1 MDIKALLSKIRQK
14 ATSAKGRSI
23 LTFLIF
29 LLISTIFWFMM
40 TLNETIQRDYR
51 LPVEITG
58 IPTGTTFITS
68 PPKYIDVSVKD
79 KGRALIKYDWGNPP
93 KVRVKYQ
100 DFIAKG
106 DNRIVINQEML
117 SNNIR
122 NSFGSGC
129 EILSIRPDSVNL
141 ITTTRPG
148 DRLPIFLD
156 VTASTQPQYIVYGEI
171 ECKYDSVTVYSLNG
185 IPTSMLNVQ
194 TEHMSL
200 RNLTDT
206 TTIEVGLISPAGT
219 RVEPSRV
226 SVTIP
231 VEPLV
236 AKKRILP
243 IQVINQPKNVSV
255 HTFPAN
261 VELNYLVPMSMFKN
275 DAATPVAVVNYRD
288 ITPNSTTAHVTLT
301 QIPDYY
307 HNAGC
312 NPSEVEYLIE
322 QAVAGESSEHN
333 ISSDDEKQ
341 E

>member
-1 MDIKALLSKIRQK
+1 MDIKAFLSKVKQK
-14 ATSAKGRSI
+14 ATSGRGRSI
-23 LTFLIF
+23 FTFLIF

-51 LPVEITG
+51 LQVEIG
-58 IPTGTTFITS
+58 EIPAGTTFITRA
-68 PPKYIDVSVKD
+68 PQYIDVSVKD

-93 KVRVKYQ
+93 KVRIRYS
-100 DFIAKG
+100 DFIKKG

-129 EILSIRPDSVNL
+129 EILSIRPDSINL

-148 DRLPIFLD
+148 DRLPIFFD
-156 VTASTQPQYIVYGEI
+156 ISTATEPQYIAYGGI
-171 ECKYDSVTVYSLNG
+171 QCKYDSVTVYSLNG
-185 IPTSMLNVQ
+185 IPSSMLNIS
-194 TEHMSL
+194 TEHISL

-206 TTIEVGLISPAGT
+206 TTVEIPLQCPPGT
-219 RVEPSRV
+219 RVEPSTV

-243 IQVINQPKNVSV
+243 IQVVNVPKNVSI
-255 HTFPAN
+255 HIFPAN
-261 VELNYLVPMSMFKN
+261 IELGYLVPMSMFKN
-275 DAATPVAVVNYRD
+275 DAAVPATVIDFRTINPG
-288 ITPNSTTAHVTLT
+288 STTAEVSIT
-301 QIPDYY
+301 QVPDYY
-307 HNAGC
+307 HNIDS

-322 QAVAGESSEHN
+322 QSSNSNAGTDTDN
-333 ISSDDEKQ
+333 FKNSDQ
-341 E
+341 

>member
-1 MDIKALLSKIRQK
+1 MDIKAFLSKVKQK
-14 ATSAKGRSI
+14 ATSGRGRSI
-23 LTFLIF
+23 FTFLIF

-51 LPVEITG
+51 LQVEIG
-58 IPTGTTFITS
+58 EIPAGTTFITRA
-68 PPKYIDVSVKD
+68 PQYIDVSVKD

-93 KVRVKYQ
+93 KVRIRYSN
-100 DFIAKG
+100 FIKKG

-129 EILSIRPDSVNL
+129 EILSIRPDSINL

-148 DRLPIFLD
+148 DRLPIFFD
-156 VTASTQPQYIVYGEI
+156 ISTATEPQYIAYGGI
-171 ECKYDSVTVYSLNG
+171 QCKYDSVTVYSLNG
-185 IPTSMLNVQ
+185 IPSSMLNIS
-194 TEHMSL
+194 TEHISL

-206 TTIEVGLISPAGT
+206 TTVEIPLQCPPGT
-219 RVEPSRV
+219 RVEPSTV

-243 IQVINQPKNVSV
+243 IQVVNVPKNVSI
-255 HTFPAN
+255 HIFPAN
-261 VELNYLVPMSMFKN
+261 IELGYLVPMSMFKN
-275 DAATPVAVVNYRD
+275 DAAVPAAVIDFRTIN
-288 ITPNSTTAHVTLT
+288 PGSTTAEVSIT
-301 QIPDYY
+301 QVPDYY
-307 HNAGC
+307 HNIDC

-322 QAVAGESSEHN
+322 QSSNSNAGTDTDN
-333 ISSDDEKQ
+333 FKNSDQ
-341 E
+341 

>member
-1 MDIKALLSKIRQK
+1 MDIKAFLSKVKQK
-14 ATSAKGRSI
+14 ATSGRGRSI
-23 LTFLIF
+23 FTFLIF

-51 LPVEITG
+51 LQVEIG
-58 IPTGTTFITS
+58 EIPAGTTFITRA
-68 PPKYIDVSVKD
+68 PQYIDVSVKD

-93 KVRVKYQ
+93 KVRIRYS
-100 DFIAKG
+100 DFIKKG

-129 EILSIRPDSVNL
+129 EILSIRPDSINL

-148 DRLPIFLD
+148 DRLPIFFD
-156 VTASTQPQYIVYGEI
+156 ISTATEPQYIAYGGI
-171 ECKYDSVTVYSLNG
+171 QCKYDSVTVYSLNG
-185 IPTSMLNVQ
+185 IPSSMLNIS
-194 TEHMSL
+194 TEHISL

-206 TTIEVGLISPAGT
+206 TTVEIPLQCPPGT
-219 RVEPSRV
+219 RVEPSTV

-243 IQVINQPKNVSV
+243 IQVVNVPKNVSI
-255 HTFPAN
+255 HIFPAN
-261 VELNYLVPMSMFKN
+261 IELGYLVPMSMFKN
-275 DAATPVAVVNYRD
+275 DAAVPAAVIDFRTIN
-288 ITPNSTTAHVTLT
+288 PGSTTAEVSIT
-301 QIPDYY
+301 QVPDYY
-307 HNAGC
+307 HNIDS

-322 QAVAGESSEHN
+322 QSSNSNAGTDTDN
-333 ISSDDEKQ
+333 FKNSDQ
-341 E
+341 

>member
-1 MDIKALLSKIRQK
+1 MDIKAFLSKVKQK
-14 ATSAKGRSI
+14 ATSGRGRSI
-23 LTFLIF
+23 FTFLIF

-51 LPVEITG
+51 LQVEIG
-58 IPTGTTFITS
+58 EIPAGTTFITRA
-68 PPKYIDVSVKD
+68 PQYIDVSVKD

-93 KVRVKYQ
+93 KVRIRYS
-100 DFIAKG
+100 DFIKKR

-129 EILSIRPDSVNL
+129 EILSIRPDSINL

-148 DRLPIFLD
+148 DRLPIFFD
-156 VTASTQPQYIVYGEI
+156 ISTATEPQYIAYGGI
-171 ECKYDSVTVYSLNG
+171 QCKYDSVTVYSLNG
-185 IPTSMLNVQ
+185 IPSSMLNIS
-194 TEHMSL
+194 TEHISL

-206 TTIEVGLISPAGT
+206 TTVEIPLQCPPGT
-219 RVEPSRV
+219 RVEPSTV

-243 IQVINQPKNVSV
+243 IQVVNVPKNVSI
-255 HTFPAN
+255 HIFPAN
-261 VELNYLVPMSMFKN
+261 IELGYLVPMSMFKN
-275 DAATPVAVVNYRD
+275 DAAVPAAVIDFRTIN
-288 ITPNSTTAHVTLT
+288 PGSTTAEVSIT
-301 QIPDYY
+301 QVPDYY
-307 HNAGC
+307 HNIDC

-322 QAVAGESSEHN
+322 QSSNSNAGTDTDN
-333 ISSDDEKQ
+333 FKNSDQ
-341 E
+341 

>member
-1 MDIKALLSKIRQK
+1 MDIKALLSSVRQK
-14 ATSAKGRSI
+14 ATSGRGRSI
-23 LTFLIF
+23 FTFLIF
-29 LLISTIFWFMM
+29 LLISTIFWFLM

-51 LPVEITG
+51 LPVEISD
-58 IPTGTTFITS
+58 IPAGTTFITR
-68 PPKYIDVSVKD
+68 PPQYIDVSVKD

-93 KVRVKYQ
+93 KVRIKYQ
-100 DFIAKG
+100 DFISKG

-129 EILSIRPDSVNL
+129 EILSIRPDSINL
-141 ITTTRPG
+141 LTTTRPG
-148 DRLPIFLD
+148 DRLPIFFD
-156 VTASTQPQYIVYGEI
+156 ITASTEPQFIAYGEM
-171 ECKYDSVTVYSLNG
+171 ECKFDSVTVYSLNG

-194 TEHMSL
+194 TEHVSL

-206 TTIEVGLISPAGT
+206 TTIEVALISPPGT
-219 RVEPSRV
+219 RVEPSRI

-243 IQVINQPKNVSV
+243 IQVINQPKSISV

-261 VELNYLVPMSMFKN
+261 IELSYLVPMSMFKN
-275 DAATPVAVVNYRD
+275 DGATPVAIVNFREID
-288 ITPNSTTAHVTLT
+288 TNATSAHVNLT

-307 HNAGC
+307 HNTDC
-312 NPSEVEYLIE
+312 NPAEVEYLIE
-322 QAVAGESSEHN
+322 QNAGHTSGGETT
-333 ISSDDEKQ
+333 SDNQ
-341 E
+341 

>member
-1 MDIKALLSKIRQK
+1 MDIKAFLSKVKQK
-14 ATSAKGRSI
+14 ATSGRGRSI
-23 LTFLIF
+23 FTFLIF

-51 LPVEITG
+51 LQVEIG
-58 IPTGTTFITS
+58 EIPAGTTFITRA
-68 PPKYIDVSVKD
+68 PQYIDVSVKD

-93 KVRVKYQ
+93 KVRIRYS
-100 DFIAKG
+100 DFIKKG

-129 EILSIRPDSVNL
+129 EILSIRPDSINL

-148 DRLPIFLD
+148 DRLPIFFD
-156 VTASTQPQYIVYGEI
+156 ISTATEPQYIAYGGI
-171 ECKYDSVTVYSLNG
+171 QCKYDSVTVYSLNG
-185 IPTSMLNVQ
+185 IPSSMLNIS
-194 TEHMSL
+194 TEHISL

-206 TTIEVGLISPAGT
+206 TTVEIPLQCPPGT
-219 RVEPSRV
+219 RVEPSTV

-243 IQVINQPKNVSV
+243 IQVVNVPKNVSI
-255 HTFPAN
+255 HIFPAN
-261 VELNYLVPMSMFKN
+261 IELGYLVPMSMFKN
-275 DAATPVAVVNYRD
+275 DAAVPAAVIDFRTIN
-288 ITPNSTTAHVTLT
+288 PGSTTAEVSIT
-301 QIPDYY
+301 QVPDYY
-307 HNAGC
+307 HNIDC

-322 QAVAGESSEHN
+322 QPANSNAGTDTDN
-333 ISSDDEKQ
+333 FKNSDQ
-341 E
+341 

>member
-1 MDIKALLSKIRQK
+1 MDIKAFLSKVKQK
-14 ATSAKGRSI
+14 ATSGRGRSI
-23 LTFLIF
+23 FTFLIF

-51 LPVEITG
+51 LQVEIG
-58 IPTGTTFITS
+58 EIPAGTTFITRA
-68 PPKYIDVSVKD
+68 PQYIDVSVKD

-93 KVRVKYQ
+93 KVRIRYS
-100 DFIAKG
+100 DFIKKG

-129 EILSIRPDSVNL
+129 EILSIRPDSINL

-148 DRLPIFLD
+148 DRLPIFFD
-156 VTASTQPQYIVYGEI
+156 ISTATEPQYIAYGGI
-171 ECKYDSVTVYSLNG
+171 QCKYDSVTVYSLNG
-185 IPTSMLNVQ
+185 IPSSMLNIS
-194 TEHMSL
+194 TEHISL

-206 TTIEVGLISPAGT
+206 TTVEIPLQCPPGT
-219 RVEPSRV
+219 RVEPSTV

-243 IQVINQPKNVSV
+243 IQVVNVPKNVSI
-255 HTFPAN
+255 HIFPAN
-261 VELNYLVPMSMFKN
+261 IELGYLVPMSMFKN
-275 DAATPVAVVNYRD
+275 DAAVPAAVIDFRTIN
-288 ITPNSTTAHVTLT
+288 PGSTTAEVSIT
-301 QIPDYY
+301 QVPDYY
-307 HNAGC
+307 HNIDC

-322 QAVAGESSEHN
+322 QSSNSNAGTDTNNFKNSN
-333 ISSDDEKQ
+333 Q
-341 E
+341 

>member
-1 MDIKALLSKIRQK
+1 MDIKAFLSKVKQK
-14 ATSAKGRSI
+14 ATSGRGRSI
-23 LTFLIF
+23 FTFLIF

-51 LPVEITG
+51 LQVEIG
-58 IPTGTTFITS
+58 EIPAGTTFITRA
-68 PPKYIDVSVKD
+68 PQYIDVSVKD

-93 KVRVKYQ
+93 KVRIRYS
-100 DFIAKG
+100 DFIKKG

-129 EILSIRPDSVNL
+129 EILSIRPDSINL

-148 DRLPIFLD
+148 DRLPIFFD
-156 VTASTQPQYIVYGEI
+156 ISTATEPQYIAYGGI
-171 ECKYDSVTVYSLNG
+171 QCKYDSVTVYSLNG
-185 IPTSMLNVQ
+185 IPSSMLNIS
-194 TEHMSL
+194 TEHISL

-206 TTIEVGLISPAGT
+206 TTVEIPLQCPPGT
-219 RVEPSRV
+219 RVEPSTV

-243 IQVINQPKNVSV
+243 IQVVNVPKNVSI
-255 HTFPAN
+255 HIFPAN
-261 VELNYLVPMSMFKN
+261 IELGYLVPMSMFKN
-275 DAATPVAVVNYRD
+275 DAAVPAAVIDFRTIN
-288 ITPNSTTAHVTLT
+288 PGSTTAEVSIT
-301 QIPDYY
+301 QVPDYY
-307 HNAGC
+307 HNIDC

-322 QAVAGESSEHN
+322 QSSNSNAGTDTDN
-333 ISSDDEKQ
+333 FKNSDQ
-341 E
+341 

>member
-1 MDIKALLSKIRQK
+1 MNIKALLSKIKQK
-14 ATSAKGRSI
+14 ATSGRGRSI
-23 LTFLIF
+23 FTFLIF

-51 LPVEITG
+51 LPIEIAE
-58 IPTGTTFITS
+58 IPAGTTFITS
-68 PPKYIDVSVKD
+68 PPQYIDVSVKD

-93 KVRVKYQ
+93 KVRIKYR
-100 DFIAKG
+100 DFIKKG

-117 SNNIR
+117 NNNIR
-122 NSFGSGC
+122 DSFGSGC
-129 EILSIRPDSVNL
+129 EILSIRPDSINL

-148 DRLPIFLD
+148 DRLPIFFD
-156 VTASTQPQYIVYGEI
+156 ISTATEPQYIAYGAI

-185 IPTSMLNVQ
+185 IPSSMLNVS

-206 TTIEVGLISPAGT
+206 TTVEIPLQSPSGT
-219 RVEPSRV
+219 RVEPSTV

-243 IQVINQPKNVSV
+243 IQIINAPKNASV
-255 HTFPAN
+255 HIFPAN
-261 VELNYLVPMSMFKN
+261 IELSYLVPMSMFKN
-275 DAATPVAVVNYRD
+275 DAATPVAVIDYRAID
-288 ITPNSTTAHVTLT
+288 FNSTSAKVNIT

-307 HNAGC
+307 HNIDCSPA
-312 NPSEVEYLIE
+312 EVEYLIE
-322 QAVAGESSEHN
+322 HPSHEMTDAGN
-333 ISSDDEKQ
+333 
-341 E
+341 

>member
-1 MDIKALLSKIRQK
+1 MDIKAFLSKVKQK
-14 ATSAKGRSI
+14 ATSGRGRSI
-23 LTFLIF
+23 FTFLIF

-51 LPVEITG
+51 LQVEIG
-58 IPTGTTFITS
+58 EIPAGTTFITRA
-68 PPKYIDVSVKD
+68 PQYIDVSVKD

-93 KVRVKYQ
+93 KVRIRYS
-100 DFIAKG
+100 DFIKKG

-129 EILSIRPDSVNL
+129 EILSIRPDSINL

-148 DRLPIFLD
+148 DRLPIFFD
-156 VTASTQPQYIVYGEI
+156 ISTATEPQYIAYGGI
-171 ECKYDSVTVYSLNG
+171 QCKYDSVTVYSLNG
-185 IPTSMLNVQ
+185 IPSSMLNIS
-194 TEHMSL
+194 TEHISL

-206 TTIEVGLISPAGT
+206 TTVEIPLQCPPGT
-219 RVEPSRV
+219 RVEPSTV

-243 IQVINQPKNVSV
+243 IQVVNVPKNVSI
-255 HTFPAN
+255 HIFPAN
-261 VELNYLVPMSMFKN
+261 IELGYLVPMSMFKN
-275 DAATPVAVVNYRD
+275 DAAVPAAVIDFHTIN
-288 ITPNSTTAHVTLT
+288 PGSTTAEVSIT
-301 QIPDYY
+301 QVPDYY
-307 HNAGC
+307 HNIDC

-322 QAVAGESSEHN
+322 QSSNSNAGTDTDN
-333 ISSDDEKQ
+333 FKNSDQ
-341 E
+341 